1 MRGPAVRGGFED
13 AEGHGH
19 AARRAVG
26 DDPEGEGGVPARP
39 IGQSRRRGAQ
49 RAQPRRRQ
57 DNGAAGPESCG
68 EGRRL
73 FLAGPVGGEEPGRE
87 DPPAGPVQR
96 LAAGDA
102 ARLVMEGQRASR
114 DRRQQQHA
122 EQRARTAAVLAD
134 GPAPEFAPKFAQ
146 GCAWARHPKTNPM
159 SLAPSPSSQAAVIW
173 AAVTGEARVAPLIAI
188 EITPA
193 RARLRPA

>member
-1 MRGPAVRGGFED
+1 MTPKAKVAFRPGPSGSPG
-13 AEGHGH
+13 
-19 AARRAVG
+19 
-26 DDPEGEGGVPARP
+26 
-39 IGQSRRRGAQ
+39 
-49 RAQPRRRQ
+49 
-57 DNGAAGPESCG
+57 GAAPSARSRAGVRTMALPAPETCR

-73 FLAGPVGGEEPGRE
+73 ILACPVGGEEPSRE
-87 DPPAGPVQR
+87 DPPAGPVQC

-122 EQRARTAAVLAD
+122 EQRARTAAMLAD
-134 GPAPEFAPKFAQ
+134 GLAPKFAPKFAQ
-146 GCAWARHPKTNPM
+146 GRACAGHPKTNPM